1 MFLGT
6 TLAWL
11 AGLGLAPTACQSR
24 GTEEAEPATPIS
36 APQAPV
42 RAEPAEAAEQ
52 EPVTEPVAPAR
63 PTVVEGQTE
72 PARPVAPSRPVQ
84 SPTQE
89 AGDRPVTFADFA
101 FPPTLSDTA
110 HHGKSW
116 LRDDCLRC
124 HETGV
129 QDATVVRHA
138 DMPDVLLT
146 AKCRSCHV
154 LIPGSEPAKPKPKP
168 PEEQRF
174 ADFAFPPMIPASND
188 HRGAW
193 NRTDCLLC
201 HEDGTQGA
209 PLVVH
214 QDMPKRLMKAKCR
227 TCHVQVRAVEASGPA
242 PGRYSNEGR

>member
-1 MFLGT
+1 MIRGMFLGA

-11 AGLGLAPTACQSR
+11 AGLGPAPAGCQSQ
-24 GTEEAEPATPIS
+24 EAEGAEAAPA
-36 APQAPV
+36 AHEPQAPARTEP
-42 RAEPAEAAEQ
+42 RAASPQDPVAEAPSP
-52 EPVTEPVAPAR
+52 EPGGQQRPA
-63 PTVVEGQTE
+63 
-72 PARPVAPSRPVQ
+72 
-84 SPTQE
+84 E
-89 AGDRPVTFADFA
+89 AGDREVTFADFA

-110 HHGKSW
+110 HHQRAW

-154 LIPGSEPAKPKPKP
+154 LIPGSGPAKPKPKP

-214 QDMPKRLMKAKCR
+214 QDLPKRLLKAKCR

-242 PGRYSNEGR
+242 PGR